1 MSEHHL
7 RFNLCRIALGGLLLA
22 LAGAPALAAGPDTS
36 AVIAESHRARLT
48 VADYE
53 AEVAKIPAAARA
65 QFASNSLLLR
75 QYLDNLYM
83 LRVLAADARAQGLD
97 KDPVLARQIAM
108 EVDRILAR
116 AQVDRIQAAASAEF
130 DRNKDTYVA
139 RARELYEVSAS
150 QYAVPEHVRAAHIL
164 VKIENGDRDAA
175 LRKAQKIRA
184 EAVAGADFADLAK
197 EYSADTLTADKG
209 GELGFFAAK
218 AMDPAFAAA
227 AFALKNPGDISQPVL
242 TKFGYHIIRL
252 EDRQPAGVRPFAEV
266 EPELLA
272 QLKKKALDEARA
284 AAQRA
289 IFSDPTLKVNPAII
303 DEIHAEAVANVEKS
317 AAVPRAEGSAAPAQ
331 K

>member
-1 MSEHHL
+1 MPEHQT
-7 RFNLCRIALGGLLLA
+7 RFNLWRAALGGLLLA
-22 LAGAPALAAGPDTS
+22 LAGASALAAGLDPA
-36 AVIAESHRARLT
+36 AVIAESHRTRLT

-53 AEVAKIPAAARA
+53 AEVAKLPSSARVE
-65 QFASNSLLLR
+65 FASNFTLLR

-97 KDPVLARQIAM
+97 KDPVLSRQIAM
-108 EVDRILAR
+108 EIDRILAR
-116 AQVDRIQAAASAEF
+116 AQVDRIQAAATAEF

-139 RARELYEVSAS
+139 RAKELYEVNPA
-150 QYAVPEHVRAAHIL
+150 QYAVPERIRAAHIL
-164 VKIENGDRDAA
+164 VKIQNGDRDAA
-175 LRKAQKIRA
+175 LRKAQKIHD
-184 EAVAGADFADLAK
+184 EAVAGTDFAKLAK
-197 EYSADTLTADKG
+197 EDSDDALTKDKG

-218 AMDPAFAAA
+218 VMDPAFSAA
-227 AFALKNPGDISQPVL
+227 AFALKNPGDVSEPVL

-252 EDRQPAGVRPFAEV
+252 EDRQPAGVRAFAEV

-303 DEIHAEAVANVEKS
+303 DQINAEAAAKVGEP
-317 AAVPRAEGSAAPAQ
+317 AAVPGAAGGAIPAQ